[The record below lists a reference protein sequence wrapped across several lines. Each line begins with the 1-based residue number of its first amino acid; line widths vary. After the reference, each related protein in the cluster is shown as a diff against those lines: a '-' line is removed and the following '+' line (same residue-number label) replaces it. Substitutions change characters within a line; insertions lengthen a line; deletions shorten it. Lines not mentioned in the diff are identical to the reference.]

1 MNGIINFQTSLGTTI
16 MIRSVDIKPKSA
28 ALIKLIYVDSFAVVE
43 KHNIVMEGDDYTA
56 WGNDDDYLGEFVCK
70 KLTGGAARIIKEG
83 EDYIPPPQQAQII
96 QDDSRSVHNEA
107 DIQKI
112 QTLQEQLDAQ
122 AAKLKTITDMLIGK
136 GLV

>member
-16 MIRSVDIKPKSA
+16 VIRSVDIKPKSA
-28 ALIKLIYVDSFAVVE
+28 ALIKLIYVDSFAVIE
-43 KHNIVMEGDDYTA
+43 KHNIIMEGEDYSA

-83 EDYIPPPQQAQII
+83 EDYIPPPPQTQIM
-96 QDDSRSVHNEA
+96 QDDSRSVHNDA

-112 QTLQEQLDAQ
+112 NDLQTELENQK
-122 AAKLKTITDMLIGK
+122 AKLSQIMTLLGKNNLI
-136 GLV
+136 

>member
-83 EDYIPPPQQAQII
+83 DDYIPPPQQTQII
-96 QDDSRSVHNEA
+96 QDDNRSVHNPS
-107 DIQKI
+107 DIETI
-112 QTLQEQLDAQ
+112 QTLQQQLDDQ
-122 AAKLKTITDMLIGK
+122 KKKLETIM
-136 GLV
+136 GLLLKNGAI

>member
-43 KHNIVMEGDDYTA
+43 KHNIVMEGDDYAA

-83 EDYIPPPQQAQII
+83 EDYIPPPPQTQIM
-96 QDDSRSVHNEA
+96 QDDARSVHNEA
-107 DIQKI
+107 DVQRI
-112 QTLQEQLDAQ
+112 QTLQQQLDEQ
-122 AAKLKTITDMLIGK
+122 AAKLKTITDLLFKNGAI
-136 GLV
+136 

>member
-28 ALIKLIYVDSFAVVE
+28 ALIKLIYVDSFAVIE

-83 EDYIPPPQQAQII
+83 EDYIPPPPKTL
-96 QDDSRSVHNEA
+96 DDSRSVHNEA
-107 DIQKI
+107 DIAQI
-112 QTLQEQLDAQ
+112 QTLQQQLDEQ
-122 AAKLKTITDMLIGK
+122 AAKLKTITELLFKTGT
-136 GLV
+136 L

>member
-43 KHNIVMEGDDYTA
+43 KHNIVMEGDDYAA

-70 KLTGGAARIIKEG
+70 KLTGGVARIIKDG
-83 EDYIPPPQQAQII
+83 EDYLPPPPTQIM
-96 QDDSRSVHNEA
+96 QDDNRSVHNEA

-112 QTLQEQLDAQ
+112 QTLQEQLDEQ
-122 AAKLKTITDMLIGK
+122 AAKLKTITELLFKNGSI
-136 GLV
+136 

>member
-16 MIRSVDIKPKSA
+16 MIRSVDLKPKSA
-28 ALIKLIYVDSFAVVE
+28 ALIKLIYVESFAVIE

-83 EDYIPPPQQAQII
+83 EDYIPPPPKTL
-96 QDDSRSVHNEA
+96 DDSRSVHNEA
-107 DIQKI
+107 DIAQI
-112 QTLQEQLDAQ
+112 QTLQQQLDEQ
-122 AAKLKTITDMLIGK
+122 AAKLKTITELLFKTGT
-136 GLV
+136 L